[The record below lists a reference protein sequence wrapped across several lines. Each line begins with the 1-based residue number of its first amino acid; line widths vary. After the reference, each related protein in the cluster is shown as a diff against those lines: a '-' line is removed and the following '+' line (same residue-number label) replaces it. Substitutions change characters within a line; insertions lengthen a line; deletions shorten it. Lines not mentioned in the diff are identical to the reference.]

1 MGVEPTIF
9 RLEGGRVIHYAT
21 GALVFTYLRV
31 NRQEGMSI
39 QNPVVPT
46 LYKYE
51 QFGPFVFTF
60 PIGYQVFGNPLT
72 NYRDG
77 TFASNSSVLQQYCYY
92 DPVGSNVVF
101 GGSNYPNGIA
111 NATTAAGE
119 QLQFLCQLSTDTTQI
134 ASNSPLTV
142 VVGNGRFTFGGLT
155 LSNQTLYLGQVYS
168 NVIELRTANL
178 AVTTV
183 YSSPTLPIGMSFV
196 QGSNGTQWFINGS
209 PKATYAPAS
218 YQIIGTNAAGNVV
231 TTTMTF
237 RVLSPRILLTGV
249 PSPSLTVNPQSS
261 ETFII
266 TASGNAVVTPGNF
279 QYVNLP
285 RLPDGCS
292 FFNPTTDPPIDL
304 PTGTPFSPDDSNC
317 SIGLSCIGTTSGAEG
332 LLGSGTFTANLRSTA
347 GSLSNTTPIAF
358 SYTEAVLFVGSIR
371 DGASIAGLYTGV
383 PIPNTYLL
391 SARSFFPGTAVSAN
405 IKSMTSTT
413 LPTGVSVT
421 FDSNTQRGF
430 LTGTPTTA
438 GTTTSTLLA
447 TNNNDI
453 VGEMTITLTIAIDTV
468 TVSLV
473 YSSSNDF
480 IIGRSLSLDPAIVY
494 NAISSANLPITSFT
508 SSTLPPGISI
518 TSYTSPTLP
527 SGIETPVG
535 SNITFS
541 GVPTTL
547 YSNTLTLTA
556 TDGIATG
563 TSSLTATV
571 VDDGFTFD
579 TLSRIYLVQNIPM
592 TPVRVRVNST
602 TSGLPI
608 LTYSSI
614 NMPPGL
620 NLTSGGLIQGTPLV
634 SGVQNANVAATTGYS
649 TGSTSVDFT
658 ITPDSMLFLLPN
670 GNSYTWSNG
679 LTVPVTAISYSQ
691 IPGSNFTLSLP
702 TPYGLTITSGGVL
715 GGTLTDS
722 LPPNQVLPPTVAF
735 TVGATAGSLT
745 DSSLQFTLATQNALI
760 GRTFLTGSTG
770 LFVSDSTSNT
780 FANPGTWTAV
790 VNDTITDFKMK
801 NMYVD
806 CNVFLATTLSFGP
819 TPPYSRLHRSVDGNT
834 FTLLDVPAYFY
845 KITYNGTRWY
855 AASLS
860 NVYTSTDDGL
870 TWTVLAGTF
879 DGTPNTIRAVGG
891 AVYVGTTVD
900 LYAYPDRYGAL
911 IFEAESI
918 GPTNAINVDLPG
930 TILAGGASGLYF
942 SSDGFEWNIVSPIAA
957 LAGEVGVNSE
967 ILYGNGTFAFIG
979 EVSGGYS
986 VFYNTTGDAL
996 NNINWVRDSKVVNG
1010 PLGFTSATGW
1020 SVADATKIYQ
1030 TPGFPSSWS
1039 AGVLN
1044 GLGSIGPVLSPTV
1057 YVRPPGTTSFVT
1069 TLTRTL
1075 GSGPVFTLPTT
1086 QIYFFNLYL
1095 TIVPIQFIATN
1106 ALYYFIDQTAI
1117 PLGMTFN
1124 ALTATLSGTPMRI
1137 LNNYSLTIFA
1147 TDSSGNISSFT
1158 LTLSVKVP
1166 YAGLPDLINASS
1178 YTAYLRDQ
1186 VMINGAL
1193 RAINNEVYPGAPVVG
1208 PLMGPSPSPEV
1219 TNKVI
1224 PYCDPLE

>member
-39 QNPVVPT
+39 QNPVIPT

-51 QFGPFVFTF
+51 RFGPYIFTF
-60 PIGYQVFGNPLT
+60 PIGYQVFGNPLS

-92 DPVGSNVVF
+92 DSNASNVVF
-101 GGSNYPNGIA
+101 GGFSRYPNGIA

-155 LSNQTLYLGQVYS
+155 LSNQTLFVGQVYS
-168 NVIELRTANL
+168 NVIELNTANL

-183 YSSPTLPIGMSFV
+183 YSSPNLPIGMSFAI
-196 QGSNGTQWFINGS
+196 GSNGTQWFINGI
-209 PKATYAPAS
+209 PDATYAPAS

-237 RVLSPRILLTGV
+237 RVLSPRIAISNV

-261 ETFII
+261 ETFVI
-266 TASGNAVVTPGNF
+266 TASGHTLVNPSNF

-292 FFNPTTDPPIDL
+292 FFDPTKDPPVYL
-304 PTGTPFSPDDSNC
+304 TAGSPFPPSDSNC
-317 SIGLSCIGTTSGAEG
+317 SIGLSCIGTTSGAESV
-332 LLGSGTFTANLRSTA
+332 LGSGTFTANLRSTA
-347 GSLSNTTPIAF
+347 GTLSNTTPIAF

-371 DGASIAGLYTGV
+371 DGASIDGLYTGV

-391 SARSFFPGTAVSAN
+391 SALSFFPGTAVNAN
-405 IKSMTSTT
+405 IQSMTSTT
-413 LPTGVSVT
+413 LPPGVSVT
-421 FDSNTQRGF
+421 FNSITQRGF

-438 GTTTSTLLA
+438 GTTTSTILA
-447 TNNNDI
+447 TNTNDI
-453 VGEMTITLTIAIDTV
+453 VGEMTITITVAVDTITV
-468 TVSLV
+468 APAPG
-473 YSSSNDF
+473 SSKEF
-480 IIGRSLSLDPAIVY
+480 IIGRSLSLDPPIVY
-494 NAISSANLPITSFT
+494 TATSSANLPITSFT
-508 SSTLPPGISI
+508 SSTLP
-518 TSYTSPTLP
+518 
-527 SGIETPVG
+527 SGIVVSNVG
-535 SNITFS
+535 SNLTFS

-547 YSNTLTLTA
+547 YSNTVTLTA

-563 TSSLTATV
+563 VSSLTAVV
-571 VDDGFTFD
+571 VDDTLTFD
-579 TLSRIYLVQNIPM
+579 TLSTISLVQNIPM
-592 TPVRVRVNST
+592 TPVRVRVNLT

-614 NMPPGL
+614 NMPLGL

-634 SGVQNANVAATTGYS
+634 TGSRTANVAATTGYS
-649 TGSTSVDFT
+649 TGSTPVIFA
-658 ITPDSMLFLLPN
+658 ITADSMLFLLPN

-760 GRTFLTGSTG
+760 GRTFLTGSAG

-780 FANPGTWTAV
+780 FANPATWTAV
-790 VNDTITDFKMK
+790 ANNTITDFKMK

-806 CNVFLATTLSFGP
+806 CNVFLAATTALG
-819 TPPYSRLHRSVDGNT
+819 TAPPFFQLYRSIDGNT
-834 FTLLDVPAYFY
+834 FTLLDVPSYFQ
-845 KITYNGTRWY
+845 KITYDGTRWY

-870 TWTVLAGTF
+870 TWTLLAGTF
-879 DGTPNTIRAVGG
+879 AGTPKTIRAVGG

-918 GPTNAINVDLPG
+918 GPTSAINVDLPG

-942 SSDGFEWNIVSPIAA
+942 SSDGFEWNIVVPIAG
-957 LAGEVGVNSE
+957 LTGEVGFNSE
-967 ILYGNGTFAFIG
+967 LLYGNGTFAFIG

-996 NNINWVRDSKVVNG
+996 NNSNWVRDSKLVSG

-1030 TPGFPSSWS
+1030 TPGFPSAWS
-1039 AGVLN
+1039 AGVLH
-1044 GLGSIGPVLSPTV
+1044 GLGTIGPVLSPTV

-1075 GSGPVFTLPTT
+1075 GPGPVFTLPTT

-1095 TIVPIQFIATN
+1095 TIVPIQFVATN

-1137 LNNYSLTIFA
+1137 LNNYSLTVFA
-1147 TDSSGNISSFT
+1147 TDASGNISSFT

-1166 YAGLPDLINASS
+1166 YAGLPDLGNASS
-1178 YTAYLRDQ
+1178 YTAYLRAQ
-1186 VMINGAL
+1186 VLINGAL
-1193 RAINNEVYPGAPVVG
+1193 RAINNEVYPGAPIVG

-1224 PYCDPLE
+1224 PYCDPPE